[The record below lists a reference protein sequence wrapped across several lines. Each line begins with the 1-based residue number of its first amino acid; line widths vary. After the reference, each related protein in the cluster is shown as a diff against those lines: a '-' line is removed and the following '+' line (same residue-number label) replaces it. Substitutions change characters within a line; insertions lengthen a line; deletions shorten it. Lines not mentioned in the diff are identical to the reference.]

1 MEESKIGVTSGKHV
15 FVQTGNVWQMCFYLN
30 DYVYWFVSV
39 KDQKHFQWAQ
49 SYFPEKKKKPN
60 KNKEQHQ
67 LLGRTCWED
76 NMVSERSCSGHA
88 INYWWAPA
96 QPQLWQ
102 LLHLAQQTACSAH
115 GAHCLHPE
123 PLHNQF
129 CMHCTSQAISEL
141 RSEPCQT
148 MKCRH
153 LGKMCGQGQFDIPL
167 A

>member
-1 MEESKIGVTSGKHV
+1 MANV
-15 FVQTGNVWQMCFYLN
+15 FLFEWLCLLICISERPETFP
-30 DYVYWFVSV
+30 VSSILLP
-39 KDQKHFQWAQ
+39 W
-49 SYFPEKKKKPN
+49 EKKKPN

>member
-1 MEESKIGVTSGKHV
+1 MYLSRQVMYGKCVFIWMIMFTDLYQWKTRNISSELNPTS
-15 FVQTGNVWQMCFYLN
+15 LR
-30 DYVYWFVSV
+30 
-39 KDQKHFQWAQ
+39 
-49 SYFPEKKKKPN
+49 KKKKPN

-141 RSEPCQT
+141 RSQPCQT